1 MATEERGR
9 SVFHFLFRFACMVQR
24 WWVPEVVPSDA
35 HPLQPVRS
43 VMPKEVMGP
52 SLFLLAPLTT
62 VEGLS

>member
-1 MATEERGR
+1 
-9 SVFHFLFRFACMVQR
+9 MVQR